1 MDGGTIGLTMITK
14 ILIVD
19 DHAIVRRGLSM
30 TIREVFPAIEV
41 HEASSVGRAIN
52 VMSAYRDIG
61 MALIDISL
69 PGSDGRLLIPKVK
82 ELLPDAKVIII
93 SASDDHA
100 TVQSVIDAGANGFIS
115 KSYEST
121 QLVEELDLYLN
132 GTLDYCK
139 SGEGVQLNSQAP
151 GTSTP
156 PIDKNKMLSQYSL
169 SKRQAQIAELL
180 QKGFT
185 NKEISDA
192 LFLSEGT
199 IKNYISQLFDKLEV
213 SSRTQ
218 AVIKLNA
225 G

>member
-1 MDGGTIGLTMITK
+1 MSGGTIGKTMITK
-14 ILIVD
+14 LLIVD

-82 ELLPDAKVIII
+82 ELLPEAKVIII

-115 KSYEST
+115 KSYESA

-132 GTLDYCK
+132 GTLDYCQN
-139 SGEGVQLNSQAP
+139 GGGIQLNSQPA
-151 GTSTP
+151 GMQ
-156 PIDKNKMLSQYSL
+156 PIDKSKVLSQYSL
-169 SKRQAQIAELL
+169 SKRQTQIAELL

-225 G
+225 V